1 MMYEHLQYQELPT
14 AAKPMTQDH
23 EVHTR
28 IQEVDMKRTRH
39 AFTLIELLVV
49 ISIIALLIAIL
60 LPALGAARLSARKA
74 QSSTQLRGTHQA
86 MVTFAQSNK
95 GFFPGLRS
103 SGNQWVLSAENDAAA
118 HGSTVMARY
127 AILLQGDYFTPDYAL
142 HPNDPQPHTAYDP
155 NSGTPL
161 DYRNYSYAMLELVR
175 TNNNNG
181 LNTVAGNSDY
191 KRGEWRETM
200 NSQAI
205 IMSDRLIEV
214 TTFADPST
222 YTGIWSD
229 RPGESEWGVV
239 WNDNHTAFE
248 RTPLFETRY
257 TRVSNTSDDLYTRV
271 SSGSNVQTPSGLT
284 TNTAGG
290 NAMMVSHLSTSLK
303 QPF

>member
-1 MMYEHLQYQELPT
+1 
-14 AAKPMTQDH
+14 
-23 EVHTR
+23 
-28 IQEVDMKRTRH
+28 MKRTIH
-39 AFTLIELLVV
+39 GFTLIELLVV

-60 LPALGAARLSARKA
+60 LPALGAARLSARKL
-74 QSSTQLRGTHQA
+74 QSNTQLRGMHQA
-86 MVTFAQSNK
+86 MVTFGQSNK
-95 GFFPGLRS
+95 GYFPGLRS
-103 SGNQWVLSAENDAAA
+103 SGDQWVLSADNDAAA

-127 AILLQGDYFTPDYAL
+127 AILLEGDFFTPDYAI

-175 TNNNNG
+175 TNGGNG

-191 KRGEWRETM
+191 KRGEWRETL

-205 IMSDRLIEV
+205 IMSDRLIDV
-214 TTFADPST
+214 PPTGFGDPST

-229 RPGESEWGVV
+229 DPGESEWGVV
-239 WNDNHTAFE
+239 WNDNHTVFE
-248 RTPLFETRY
+248 RTPYFETRY
-257 TRVSNTSDDLYTRV
+257 TQIRNTNDDLYTRL
-271 SSGSNVQTPSGLT
+271 STTGSNVQTPSGIT
-284 TNTAGG
+284 TGNAGG

>member
-1 MMYEHLQYQELPT
+1 MRYHP
-14 AAKPMTQDH
+14 
-23 EVHTR
+23 R
-28 IQEVDMKRTRH
+28 

-74 QSSTQLRGTHQA
+74 QSNTQLRGMHQG
-86 MVTFAQSNK
+86 MVIFAQSNK

-103 SGNQWVLSAENDAAA
+103 GGDQWVLSAENDAAA

-127 AILLQGDYFTPDYAL
+127 AILLEGDFFTPEYAL
-142 HPNDPQPHTAYDP
+142 HPNDPQPHTAYNP
-155 NSGTPL
+155 GSATPL
-161 DYRNYSYAMLELVR
+161 DYTNYSYAMLELVR

-181 LNTVAGNSDY
+181 LDTVAGNSDY

-229 RPGESEWGVV
+229 RPGESEWGVL

-257 TRVSNTSDDLYTRV
+257 SGIRNTSDDLYSRV
-271 SSGSNVQTPSGLT
+271 SSGSNVQTPSGVT
-284 TNTAGG
+284 TNSAGG
-290 NAMMVSHLSTSLK
+290 NAMMVSNLSTSLK